1 MGDSSQ
7 VGNQSNTNEAAK
19 SPSSDPSAV
28 AQGKR
33 GEVVVNVRFQPNG
46 LVLSINHKPEN
57 LDAQEWF
64 DRLCRVSGTNFMP
77 LSGGRGAFTIPGD
90 RFQLIWEA
98 NS

>member
-1 MGDSSQ
+1 MDDSSQ
-7 VGNQSNTNEAAK
+7 VEKQSITK
-19 SPSSDPSAV
+19 TTSSDPSKV

-46 LVLSINHKPEN
+46 LVLSINHKPEH
-57 LDAQEWF
+57 LGAQEWF
-64 DRLCRVSGTNFMP
+64 DRLCRVSGTNFMS

-90 RFQLIWEA
+90 MFQLIWEA

>member
-1 MGDSSQ
+1 MDDSSQ
-7 VGNQSNTNEAAK
+7 VEKQSTTNEAAK
-19 SPSSDPSAV
+19 STSSDPSAV

-64 DRLCRVSGTNFMP
+64 DRLCRVSGTSFMP
-77 LSGGRGAFTIPGD
+77 LSGGCGAFCIPGD
-90 RFQLIWEA
+90 MFQLIWEA